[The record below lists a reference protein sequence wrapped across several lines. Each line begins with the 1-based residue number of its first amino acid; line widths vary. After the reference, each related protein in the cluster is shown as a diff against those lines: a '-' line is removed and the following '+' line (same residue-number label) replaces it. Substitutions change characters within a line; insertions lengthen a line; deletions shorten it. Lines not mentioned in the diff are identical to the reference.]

1 LGEEGSAFR
10 EGFAMQVMYRAE
22 SQGDW
27 GTFESTPGIE
37 ATQEWLTVND
47 GTRLFCRVW
56 RTNSPATLLI
66 LHGLGAHSGWF
77 IDMGNALAA
86 RGLNIW
92 AVDHRGFGRSDG
104 ARGHTLDYRR
114 YLEDIDAVVEAVR
127 AAQPETRLFLL
138 GHSMGGIFAT
148 HYTAAHPEKLAGVLL
163 MNPWMKD
170 QVKVPVVTSLAILT
184 RGVFKSSRSFAVAGG
199 PDVMTTNPEAVK
211 MLDSDP
217 YWVRA
222 ESASFLLQIT
232 LMRGKALGQARRIS
246 MPAMVLQGGQDR
258 SVVAS
263 ASEEAFRRLGS
274 ADKTWKWYPAY
285 AHDSEFEADRSAMDN
300 DIADWITAHI
310 EQPH

>member
-1 LGEEGSAFR
+1 
-10 EGFAMQVMYRAE
+10 MQVTYRSE

-27 GTFESTPGIE
+27 GLFQSVPGVE
-37 ATQEWLTVND
+37 TTQEWLTMND

-56 RTNSPATLLI
+56 RANSPATLLI
-66 LHGLGAHSGWF
+66 LHGLGAHSAWF

-86 RGLNIW
+86 RGLNVW
-92 AVDHRGFGRSDG
+92 VVDHRGFGRSEG
-104 ARGHTLDYRR
+104 PRGHVTDYRR
-114 YLEDIDAVVEAVR
+114 YLQDIDAVVEAIR

-148 HYTAAHPEKLAGVLL
+148 YYAADHPKNAAGLL
-163 MNPWMKD
+163 LLNPWIKD
-170 QVKVPVVTSLAILT
+170 QSKVSVGTLLAVLT
-184 RGVFKSSRSFAVAGG
+184 RGVFKSPRPFAVAGG

-211 MLDSDP
+211 LLNADP

-232 LMRGKALGQARRIS
+232 LMRGKVLSQARRVTL
-246 MPAMVLQGGQDR
+246 PALVLQASKDL

-274 ADKTWKWYPAY
+274 ADKTWKAYPTY
-285 AHDSEFEADRSAMDN
+285 AHDSEFEADRSALDD
-300 DIADWITAHI
+300 DIADWIKARI
-310 EQPH
+310 GQPGS